1 MRCADTVC
9 TLLSVSVPARA
20 SRWNLRVAPDDDI
33 VVRKAAD
40 EADRELSDFIRTA
53 AVLEA
58 ERILADRTTFTV
70 DDTQWD
76 RLQAI
81 LDLPPHVPA
90 GLEGLFS
97 RPSVFE

>member
-1 MRCADTVC
+1 MSAH
-9 TLLSVSVPARA
+9 ARA

-40 EADRELSDFIRTA
+40 EADRELSDFIRAA

-58 ERILADRTTFTV
+58 ERILADRTVFTLGHE
-70 DDTQWD
+70 QWD
-76 RLQAI
+76 RFQEL
-81 LDLPPHVPA
+81 LDRPPRIPA
-90 GLEGLFS
+90 GLEDLFS

>member
-1 MRCADTVC
+1 MCRRCLYD
-9 TLLSVSVPARA
+9 LLMSAHARA

-58 ERILADRTTFTV
+58 ERILADRTVFTV
-70 DDTQWD
+70 EDAQWD
-76 RLQAI
+76 HFQEI
-81 LDLPPHVPA
+81 LDRPPRVPA
-90 GLEGLFS
+90 GLEELFS
-97 RPSVFE
+97 RPTVFE